1 MEHRSALSPVRP
13 PVRTAGDGPAHGTF
27 LAGAADPHSTPRERL
42 LGNGVPLSEVTGRPR
57 PDLTAGPPDALHQE
71 VSEQLWRHGL
81 AAVQLD
87 EPLPNDRFTALG
99 AFLGT
104 AMPERDPAVAPY
116 VEQEVILNLR
126 SEHARTDDVSLQPFA
141 VNHLS
146 LHTES
151 SGAPVDTQPR
161 YIVLMCLAPGDAE
174 QGARTVLVPM
184 REVARRLAPETL
196 AVLSRTRYRDRPGVP
211 PIARRVGDRWV
222 FSFRDFLADELQW
235 SYEGPEEDATA
246 VGDALRELLAAMY
259 APEHAQGLQWRRGLL
274 VVIDNTYF
282 FHGRTSGSATPEARR
297 RHLKRLRVV

>member
-1 MEHRSALSPVRP
+1 MEHRTSLSPVRP
-13 PVRTAGDGPAHGTF
+13 TVPNAGDGPAHGAF
-27 LAGAADPHSTPRERL
+27 LADAADPHVPLRERL
-42 LGNGVPLSEVTGRPR
+42 LGNGIPPADVTGRPR
-57 PDLTAGPPDALHQE
+57 PDLASGPSDTLHEE
-71 VSEQLWRHGL
+71 VSEQLWSRGL
-81 AAVQLD
+81 AAIQLD

-116 VEQEVILNLR
+116 VEEEVILNLR
-126 SEHARTDDVSLQPFA
+126 SEHARTDDVALQPFA
-141 VNHLS
+141 GNYLS

-151 SGAPVDTQPR
+151 SGAPVERQPR
-161 YIVLMCLAPGDAE
+161 YIVLMCLAPGDAS

-211 PIARRVGDRWV
+211 TIARQVGDRWV
-222 FSFRDFLADELQW
+222 FSLRDFLADELQW
-235 SYEGPEEDATA
+235 SYEGPEEDAAA

-282 FHGRTSGSATPEARR
+282 FHGRTSGSATPEARL